1 METEMKA
8 VVALTVS
15 FSLIASLL
23 IATTACAQTED
34 QNLRQE
40 DVLRVAPALEKYT
53 KQRIF
58 GDLWNRPGLSRR
70 DRSIVTVSALIARE
84 ETSAMPYYFNQALEN
99 GVKPKELSGII
110 THLAFYSGRANAYA
124 AIGPAKDVFA
134 LRGVAADETAPASP
148 DLLPINEAADA
159 ERARRVEAQF
169 GNVAPGLVQYT
180 TDVLFRDLW
189 LRPDLSPRDRS
200 LVTIS
205 ALIASGQMAQL
216 GGHISRAMDNGLQ
229 REEIGEAITHLAF
242 YSGWPNSFSALP
254 IAKEVFEKRPK

>member
-1 METEMKA
+1 MKA

-84 ETSAMPYYFNQALEN
+84 
-99 GVKPKELSGII
+99 
-110 THLAFYSGRANAYA
+110 
-124 AIGPAKDVFA
+124 
-134 LRGVAADETAPASP
+134 
-148 DLLPINEAADA
+148 
-159 ERARRVEAQF
+159 
-169 GNVAPGLVQYT
+169 
-180 TDVLFRDLW
+180 
-189 LRPDLSPRDRS
+189 
-200 LVTIS
+200 
-205 ALIASGQMAQL
+205 
-216 GGHISRAMDNGLQ
+216 
-229 REEIGEAITHLAF
+229 
-242 YSGWPNSFSALP
+242 
-254 IAKEVFEKRPK
+254 